1 VLDRNMAMRSHY
13 PPISI
18 LESLSRLMS
27 SVVSEAH
34 LAKANELRLSL
45 AAYARSEDLIRI
57 GAYQKDSDPVLDKAV
72 QILPALNTF
81 LQQRPDARCRYA
93 EAVDSLMALQS

>member
-1 VLDRNMAMRSHY
+1 MRSHY

-27 SVVSEAH
+27 SVVSEQH
-34 LAKANELRLSL
+34 LAKANALRLSM

-57 GAYQKDSDPVLDKAV
+57 GAYQKDSDPILDSAV
-72 QILPALNTF
+72 KNLPALNAF
-81 LQQRPDARCRYA
+81 LQQRPDTQSKYA
-93 EAVDSLMALQS
+93 EAIDLLMALPG